1 MFASKYNCPGQDPV
15 DSSSTVPFFVR
26 NRSLKV
32 LQSFTESMD
41 DQTDQPSYFRDVSR
55 DTWNRFINKQVEQ
68 VLSRPFP
75 TLNFAV
81 ATGNVNHCIWISVF
95 KLLQLLKDYNITS
108 TRQPM
113 RAAILCG
120 TTNLPLIIWGNL
132 WPLTGFSNIL
142 PSAPRPCS
150 LLYWQYTSK

>member
-1 MFASKYNCPGQDPV
+1 MLFCLKSFVTNVMLLCTCCIENHHNSYLGFVFAAKYNCPGQDPM
-15 DSSSTVPFFVR
+15 DSFSTVPFFVR

-81 ATGNVNHCIWISVF
+81 ATGNVNP
-95 KLLQLLKDYNITS
+95 QN
-108 TRQPM
+108 
-113 RAAILCG
+113 
-120 TTNLPLIIWGNL
+120 
-132 WPLTGFSNIL
+132 
-142 PSAPRPCS
+142 
-150 LLYWQYTSK
+150 

>member
-1 MFASKYNCPGQDPV
+1 MLSPV
-15 DSSSTVPFFVR
+15 TFFVR

-41 DQTDQPSYFRDVSR
+41 DQTEQPSYFRDVSR

-81 ATGNVNHCIWISVF
+81 ATG
-95 KLLQLLKDYNITS
+95 
-108 TRQPM
+108 
-113 RAAILCG
+113 
-120 TTNLPLIIWGNL
+120 
-132 WPLTGFSNIL
+132 
-142 PSAPRPCS
+142 
-150 LLYWQYTSK
+150 